1 MWEISENYR
10 NTLITE
16 FTFIKVIRLWLGKMS
31 SLLIIKRVSVFDFS
45 TFVNLIHASALFL
58 HPLKTENLWFPDIF
72 RVYGKRPVVRSIHRR
87 CSVRKGVLRN
97 FTNFTGK
104 HLCQSLFFNEV
115 ATLRSAILLKK
126 ETLAQVFSC
135 EFCEIP
141 KNTLFYRTPLVVASE
156 WYEIV

>member
-1 MWEISENYR
+1 MWEIPENYR

-58 HPLKTENLWFPDIF
+58 HPLETENLWFPDIF

-97 FTNFTGK
+97 FTKFTGK
-104 HLCQSLFFNEV
+104 HLFFNKF
-115 ATLRSAILLKK
+115 AGLRQIRKDTRITNLRVILMSESAVQKSSIKMCAENYKIHKK
-126 ETLAQVFSC
+126 TA
-135 EFCEIP
+135 
-141 KNTLFYRTPLVVASE
+141 
-156 WYEIV
+156 

>member
-16 FTFIKVIRLWLGKMS
+16 FTFIKVIRLWLGKKS

-45 TFVNLIHASALFL
+45 TFVNLIHASPLFL

-97 FTNFTGK
+97 FTKFTGK

-126 ETLAQVFSC
+126 
-135 EFCEIP
+135 
-141 KNTLFYRTPLVVASE
+141 
-156 WYEIV
+156 